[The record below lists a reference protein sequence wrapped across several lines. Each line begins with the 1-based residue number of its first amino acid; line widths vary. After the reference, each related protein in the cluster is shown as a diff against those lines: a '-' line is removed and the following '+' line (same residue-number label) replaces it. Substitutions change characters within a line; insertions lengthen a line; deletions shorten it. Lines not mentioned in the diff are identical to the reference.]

1 MNRTLFA
8 MALGLGM
15 GLMGCAAG
23 VEDPLPPAPAPEA
36 QRQPPS
42 QVLSGTLPDPQ
53 QQLLDS
59 VAVDRGLSAVPAKQ
73 LHIGPLPI
81 PE

>member
-8 MALGLGM
+8 MAMGLGM

-23 VEDPLPPAPAPEA
+23 VDDPLPPAPAPEV

-42 QVLSGTLPDPQ
+42 QVLSGTVQDPQ
-53 QQLLDS
+53 QQLLGAIGIDN
-59 VAVDRGLSAVPAKQ
+59 GLSAVPAKQ
-73 LHIGPLPI
+73 VHNGPI
-81 PE
+81 PTPE